1 MSHNIQFILPS
12 ECIPAII
19 GLNGDKVK
27 DTKSV
32 TGTTIQ
38 LTKKSDLFHLV
49 SVSGHSIESCHLAKR
64 ILLHAVSHHLASLQE
79 PLHVPNGSGQAE
91 AGSDV
96 HTFFTETYN
105 RQSRGKTLAYY

>member
-64 ILLHAVSHHLASLQE
+64 ILLHAVSHHLASLQK
-79 PLHVPNGSGQAE
+79 PLHVPNGSGQAKAE
-91 AGSDV
+91 SDV